1 MLLRPGRLPHD
12 DLGQQVGREADEVSQ
27 PGSSALERGRQDPE
41 SVPLAAGRVPLLP
54 LLSLA
59 ERAER
64 RMSNLQVRETS
75 KSGLCWI
82 SATWRR

>member
-1 MLLRPGRLPHD
+1 MLLRPQWVPDD
-12 DLGQQVGREADEVSQ
+12 DLGQQVGREAHEVAQ
-27 PGSSALERGRQDPE
+27 PRSSAVERGRQDPQPL
-41 SVPLAAGRVPLLP
+41 PLAPGRVPLLP

-59 ERAER
+59 ERAKW

-75 KSGLCWI
+75 KSGLCRI